1 MGELDQAAEKLE
13 RTRRALNGLTETQKA
28 LLEENSEQTLEAAE
42 ELLAVYRKA
51 AETVEAWAAEDAAS
65 YPQIAEAV
73 QTLAEAA
80 KTELLACTD
89 KDGAVLALGR
99 YCANI
104 AGALIDD
111 LAFTSGETTMAEVKE
126 NALKTARAAYDA
138 LTEEQKALVPEEKTA
153 ALEAAEKLLADYRKA
168 ADDLKAQRAKDQVKY
183 PALGDRIGALADAA
197 AAELGACTSQE
208 DTQKVMDRYCAQVA
222 DLLIEQIGTLSE
234 KPTEESLAE
243 LNRNLR
249 RARERYDALT
259 DAQKQYVTRLEEL
272 KAAEEY
278 YRTAEVEKPTEPS
291 QPQKPEDTKPTEP
304 GASESGKP
312 TEPAETDDEA
322 VKAVSDLIH
331 AIGEVTLERKD
342 AIEAALDAFNALTDA
357 QKALLPAED
366 KAALDAAVAAYQALL
381 DGQTPSE
388 ELTEPGEP
396 KPEDENRG
404 FDWTIVWL
412 IAGTLGAAALIFGL
426 VKWFL
431 AAKRAKE
438 K

>member
-1 MGELDQAAEKLE
+1 
-13 RTRRALNGLTETQKA
+13 
-28 LLEENSEQTLEAAE
+28 
-42 ELLAVYRKA
+42 
-51 AETVEAWAAEDAAS
+51 
-65 YPQIAEAV
+65 
-73 QTLAEAA
+73 
-80 KTELLACTD
+80 
-89 KDGAVLALGR
+89 
-99 YCANI
+99 
-104 AGALIDD
+104 
-111 LAFTSGETTMAEVKE
+111 
-126 NALKTARAAYDA
+126 
-138 LTEEQKALVPEEKTA
+138 
-153 ALEAAEKLLADYRKA
+153 
-168 ADDLKAQRAKDQVKY
+168 
-183 PALGDRIGALADAA
+183 
-197 AAELGACTSQE
+197 
-208 DTQKVMDRYCAQVA
+208 MDRYCAQVA
-222 DLLIEQIGTLSE
+222 DLLIEQIGTLPE

-331 AIGEVTLERKD
+331 AIGEVTLERKN

-412 IAGTLGAAALIFGL
+412 IAGILGAAALIFGL